1 LFKVTAATASGA
13 DLVAGTNIVATTIAD
28 ELKELQAAIAAI
40 QT

>member
-1 LFKVTAATASGA
+1 LFKVTAAVASGA
-13 DLVAGTNIVATTIAD
+13 SFTVNTDIVETTIAD